1 MAEIHIERKRTT
13 NIWPWIIGLILAA
26 LLVWA
31 LYAVMGRDNGTVVDD
46 TASVSQLFEGQLP
59 AVALLRAA

>member
-26 LLVWA
+26 LLIWA
-31 LYAVMGRDNGTVVDD
+31 LYAVMDRDGTVVDD
-46 TASVSQLFEGQLP
+46 TASVSQLFDGQLP
-59 AVALLRAA
+59 AAALLRAA

>member
-26 LLVWA
+26 LLIWA
-31 LYAVMGRDNGTVVDD
+31 LYEVMDRDEDTVPD
-46 TASVSQLFEGQLP
+46 TASVSQLFDGQLP
-59 AVALLRAA
+59 AVALQRAA

>member
-26 LLVWA
+26 LLIWA
-31 LYAVMGRDNGTVVDD
+31 LYAVMDRDNGAVDD
-46 TASVSQLFEGQLP
+46 TASVSQLFDGQLP
-59 AVALLRAA
+59 AAALLRAA

>member
-26 LLVWA
+26 LLIWA
-31 LYAVMGRDNGTVVDD
+31 LYAVMDRDGTVVDD
-46 TASVSQLFEGQLP
+46 TASVSQLFDGQLP